1 LARRYW
7 ERAGVAGK
15 IDLRLAPAAETLT
28 ALEADPPFDM
38 AFIDA
43 DKGRYDEYYEGVLRV
58 LRPNGL
64 ILIDNVLWDGLVVD
78 PSAQDSDTRALR
90 ALNEKI
96 ATDDR
101 VDAVMLTVG
110 DGLTLAR
117 KR

>member
-1 LARRYW
+1 
-7 ERAGVAGK
+7 
-15 IDLRLAPAAETLT
+15 
-28 ALEADPPFDM
+28 
-38 AFIDA
+38 
-43 DKGRYDEYYEGVLRV
+43 
-58 LRPNGL
+58 
-64 ILIDNVLWDGLVVD
+64 
-78 PSAQDSDTRALR
+78 LR